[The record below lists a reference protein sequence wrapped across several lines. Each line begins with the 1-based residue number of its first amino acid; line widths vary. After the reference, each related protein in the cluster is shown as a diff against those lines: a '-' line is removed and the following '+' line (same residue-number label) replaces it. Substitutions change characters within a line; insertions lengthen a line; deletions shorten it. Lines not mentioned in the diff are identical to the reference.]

1 MQMTDRD
8 GRAPSCSLCSNWAP
22 NLRGEEAR
30 EGVCRKLIENPRYYG
45 SLVTEADDKCDE
57 WCRLGVFEDASGR
70 AQEDRRMTL
79 RSRINISAR
88 MRSSGGEQSVWLAD
102 LSEHGAGISLSAP
115 LAPGIPGVLK
125 WGPYEVFFT
134 VAWAND
140 DSCGVRFD
148 GPISQEI
155 VLEAMREGALKNDR
169 SAEPSR
175 IAHGLKRVGLR
186 AHRLALAG
194 EYE

>member
-1 MQMTDRD
+1 MTDG
-8 GRAPSCSLCSNWAP
+8 GRRGPSCNLCSFWAP

-30 EGVCRKLIENPRYYG
+30 EGICRKLIENPAYYG

-57 WCRLGVFEDASGR
+57 WRRLGVFENASG
-70 AQEDRRMTL
+70 QVNEDRRATL

-88 MRSSGGEQSVWLAD
+88 MRTAGGDQSVWLAD
-102 LSEHGAGISLSAP
+102 LSEHGAGISLRNPPA
-115 LAPGIPGVLK
+115 LGMPGVLK

-134 VAWAND
+134 VAWADN
-140 DSCGVRFD
+140 DSCGVMFD
-148 GPISQEI
+148 AAISQEI

-175 IAHGLKRVGLR
+175 IAHGLKRVSLCRLTGRDER
-186 AHRLALAG
+186 AS
-194 EYE
+194 